1 MTVTHPAQAPLADS
15 VLEALREFDTPT
27 IAYAAKST
35 ICARRHVTT
44 DPDAQ
49 SATAGCPP
57 GK

>member
-1 MTVTHPAQAPLADS
+1 VTHPAQAPLADS